1 MRTIKKNFW
10 CVSYIHFLHLFVPF
24 VQCLL
29 FLQNMKLLS
38 NLVLFKVKFVRFVG
52 HCVEFNLL
60 GGVIQD
66 QWSSP
71 CNGTFPKCDSFY
83 DSTTAYKCNVTGF
96 FYNCGIQDLNGRLRI
111 KYLFSF
117 KYVVNL

>member
-1 MRTIKKNFW
+1 
-10 CVSYIHFLHLFVPF
+10 
-24 VQCLL
+24 
-29 FLQNMKLLS
+29 MKLLS

-66 QWSSP
+66 QRSSP
-71 CNGTFPKCDSFY
+71 CNDTFPKCDRFY
-83 DSTTAYKCNVTGF
+83 DSTAAYKCNVTGF
-96 FYNCGIQDLNGRLRI
+96 LYNCGIQDLNGRLRI

>member
-1 MRTIKKNFW
+1 
-10 CVSYIHFLHLFVPF
+10 
-24 VQCLL
+24 
-29 FLQNMKLLS
+29 MKLLS

-66 QWSSP
+66 QRSSR
-71 CNGTFPKCDSFY
+71 CNDTFPKCDSFY
-83 DSTTAYKCNVTGF
+83 DSTTAYKCNVTGFF